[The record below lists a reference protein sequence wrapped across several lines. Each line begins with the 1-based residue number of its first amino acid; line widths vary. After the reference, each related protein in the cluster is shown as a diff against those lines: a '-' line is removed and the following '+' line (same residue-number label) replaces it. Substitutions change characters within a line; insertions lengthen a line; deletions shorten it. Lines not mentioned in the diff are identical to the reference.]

1 MSDQYKI
8 KRFAPY
14 TLCLIKDLGSDAEF
28 SGRLAQMGILPGTR
42 VKIVRNSPLGD
53 PVELRTDEGQA
64 VAIRKEDLQK
74 LECEVLAFPL
84 TALPENFKESLEVAD
99 MAGGW
104 VFQKKMEER
113 GIKKGSTLIVK
124 ERMPLRVNLESTG
137 KSVML
142 GRGEASKLIVKTRE
156 NTGG

>member
-1 MSDQYKI
+1 MPDQYKI
-8 KRFAPY
+8 KRFVPY
-14 TLCLIKDLGSDAEF
+14 TLCLIRDLGSDAEF

-42 VKIVRNSPLGD
+42 VKIVRDSPLGD
-53 PVELRTDEGQA
+53 PVELRTEEGQA

-84 TALPENFKESLEVAD
+84 TALPANFEEPVEVAD
-99 MAGGW
+99 MAGGR
-104 VFQKKMEER
+104 VFEKKMEER
-113 GIKKGSTLIVK
+113 GIKRGETLIVK
-124 ERMPLRVNLESTG
+124 EGMPLEVNLESTG

-142 GRGEASKLIVKTRE
+142 GQGEASKLIVKTRK